1 METCKKCGRNLPEGY
16 KHKVCPNCMG
26 KDTDKLKKAGK
37 NAGIAVGLAGAA
49 ASIAAVAVKLAKF
62 VIKK

>member
-26 KDTDKLKKAGK
+26 KDTDKLKKAG
-37 NAGIAVGLAGAA
+37 IAVGVAGAA
-49 ASIAAVAVKLAKF
+49 ASIAAVAVKIAKF